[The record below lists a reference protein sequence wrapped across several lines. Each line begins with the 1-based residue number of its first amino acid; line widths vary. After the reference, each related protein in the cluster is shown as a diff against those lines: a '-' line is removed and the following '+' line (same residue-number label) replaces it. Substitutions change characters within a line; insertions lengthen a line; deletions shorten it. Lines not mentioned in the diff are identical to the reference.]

1 MDQWIRVEM
10 ESLDSDRHACV
21 ESMIELASPVY
32 SQWGEVTLTR
42 HINRKGWT
50 FQQMVLGRS
59 M

>member
-21 ESMIELASPVY
+21 ESMIELASPVG
-32 SQWGEVTLTR
+32 GEVTLTR
-42 HINRKGWT
+42 HISRKGWT